1 MAGGPPCLFAS
12 GDPTARLI
20 VIGSALNPCNNCT
33 DRDRTLDMSSN
44 AFFSDLMSSISERG
58 RTLLRRGGSSD
69 GKQDASGLIELC
81 EALLSGR
88 GEASGTAMARE
99 VLDRYRHLDEPSRLS
114 FFETL
119 ARTYGPD
126 RERLAQAIEG
136 WRAQPNDAD
145 ASGLH
150 FASEPRRQELIRRL
164 NRAPGGTSEL
174 VAMRADLLG
183 LMDGHKDLAALD
195 RDVVHLLSSWFNRGF
210 LVLRRIDWSTPA
222 NILEQIIRYEAVHE
236 IRDWDDLRRRIDPVD
251 RRCYA
256 FFHPALVDEPL
267 IFVEV
272 ALTESIP
279 AAIAPLLAKDRQLV
293 PTERARTAVFY
304 SISNTQRGLGGISF
318 GSFLIKQ
325 VVEELRRELPK
336 LENFVTLSPVPGFM
350 RWLKQAAD
358 VPLSDEDRALLDRLD
373 QPAWFE
379 NAELAAQLRTVL
391 EPLAAYYFLKARTP
405 KGRLID
411 SVARFHLGNGARLER
426 IDWLGDVSPKG
437 LRESAGLMVNYL
449 YRLEDIEKNHE
460 AYANQDEIVA
470 SSAVKKVLKNEGRRL
485 LDMRLS

>member
-1 MAGGPPCLFAS
+1 MAN
-12 GDPTARLI
+12 R
-20 VIGSALNPCNNCT
+20 N
-33 DRDRTLDMSSN
+33 N
-44 AFFSDLMSSISERG
+44 AFFSDLLASISERG
-58 RTLLRRGGSSD
+58 RTLLRRAGSSD
-69 GKQDASGLIELC
+69 AGQDASGLIELC

-99 VLDRYRHLDEPSRLS
+99 VLDRYQDLDKASQIS
-114 FFETL
+114 FFESL
-119 ARTYGPD
+119 ARNFGPD
-126 RERLAQAIEG
+126 RERLSKAIES
-136 WRAQPNDAD
+136 WRAQPNDTD
-145 ASGLH
+145 ASDLH

-164 NRAPGGTSEL
+164 NRAPGGTSDL
-174 VAMRADLLG
+174 VAMRADLLD
-183 LMDGHKDLAALD
+183 LLDEDKELAALD
-195 RDVVHLLSSWFNRGF
+195 RDVVHLLASWFNRGF

-222 NILEQIIRYEAVHE
+222 NILEKIIRYEAVHE
-236 IRDWDDLRRRIDPVD
+236 IRDWNDLRRRIDPAD

-279 AAIAPLLAKDRQLV
+279 GAIAPLLAADREPV
-293 PTERARTAVFY
+293 PIEDARTAVFY

-318 GSFLIKQ
+318 GNFLIKQ

-350 RWLKQAAD
+350 HWVKHSHYLPVTGEERTLLEHLDKPDWL
-358 VPLSDEDRALLDRLD
+358 
-373 QPAWFE
+373 E
-379 NAELAAQLRTVL
+379 NAELADELHPIV
-391 EPLAAYYFLKARTP
+391 EHLAAYYFLKARTP

-426 IDWLGDVSPKG
+426 INWLGDVSPKG
-437 LRESAGLMVNYL
+437 LRESAGIMVNYL

-460 AYANQDEIVA
+460 AYANQGTVAA
-470 SSAVKKVLKNEGRRL
+470 SSAVRKLLKNESRRL
-485 LDMRLS
+485 LDMRLG